1 MKRYYLHNNG
11 IIQDTPECPA
21 EGTWCKPQPVAVIAY
36 EDREQVERL
45 VEELCEGQWGH
56 RWGDEQVDK
65 MQAALREFA
74 APTPRI
80 EEPTGLGAVV
90 ETVHGELY
98 VRDKTTTTVAHWKRA
113 RGEERGQRHR
123 WSDLSVVRVLSEGV
137 KAGESE

>member
-1 MKRYYLHNNG
+1 MC
-11 IIQDTPECPA
+11 DT
-21 EGTWCKPQPVAVIAY
+21 TVTINY

-74 APTPRI
+74 DPTPRI

-90 ETVHGELY
+90 EDADGKTWCLCRNDNRGGW
-98 VRDKTTTTVAHWKRA
+98 VRTDGKTFWKSFDQINA
-113 RGEERGQRHR
+113 
-123 WSDLSVVRVLSEGV
+123 VRVLSEGV